1 MDVTSLKAWRTVGFM
16 SQTQQK
22 SGCCQQKST
31 RNWGDMVMAP
41 GVYIKILGVDFL
53 HHKMFTL
60 GVFFIGFDSSPY
72 GGTQGH
78 RCHQLDAG
86 QWGTTW

>member
-1 MDVTSLKAWRTVGFM
+1 
-16 SQTQQK
+16 
-22 SGCCQQKST
+22 
-31 RNWGDMVMAP
+31 MVMAP